1 MGSTEKNHGFF
12 TVFAKFLK
20 YNMKT
25 VLVFIFFAGL
35 VSFAVFGNKG
45 LLQRLKL
52 ESEKKDL
59 ETQLENEIKKT
70 KELKNEI
77 EELKSSDIKL
87 EKVAREK
94 YGMTKEGEK
103 IYKIII
109 DTTK

>member
-1 MGSTEKNHGFF
+1 MEIKEKKDGLFKIIARFF
-12 TVFAKFLK
+12 K
-20 YNMKT
+20 YNMKS
-25 VLVFIFFAGL
+25 VLVIIFFICL
-35 VSFAVFGNKG
+35 LSFAVFGNKG

-70 KELKNEI
+70 KELQTEI
-77 EELKSSDIKL
+77 EELKSSDTKL

>member
-1 MGSTEKNHGFF
+1 MGSAEKNHGLF
-12 TVFAKFLK
+12 TVVAKFLK

-25 VLVFIFFAGL
+25 VLVLIFFAGL
-35 VSFAVFGNKG
+35 LSFAVFGNKG

-70 KELKNEI
+70 KELKTEI